1 MTPIYNFN
9 AGPAILPREVLE
21 EVQSE
26 LLDYRGTGL
35 SIMEMS
41 HRQKEYE
48 AINAEAEQLVKELLK
63 VPAGYRVLFLQ
74 GGASLQFAM
83 APMNFLPPDRTAD
96 YILTGVWS
104 DKAIEEA
111 NKIGRTYVAAS
122 TKDEKYRRVPG
133 QDEIRLSDDPVYVH
147 LTSNNTIFGTQWRTL
162 PSFDDVPLVADMS
175 SDIMSRPIDV
185 RPFGLIYAGVQKNM
199 GPAGATM
206 VLLREEWLGKAP
218 DSVPTILR
226 YDTHAKNNSLY
237 NTPAVF
243 AVYVSSLVLRWLRN
257 QGGLVAIGRRN
268 EAKAALIYDAID
280 ASEGFY
286 RGHAE
291 PGSRSLMNVTF
302 RLPSEDLEKA
312 FIGAAT
318 RQGFVGLAG
327 HRSVGGIRAS
337 IYNAMGIDG
346 CTALAEF
353 MREFVRTNG

>member
-48 AINAEAEQLVKELLK
+48 AINAEAEQLVKELLE

-111 NKIGRTYVAAS
+111 SKIGKTHVAAS

-162 PSFDDVPLVADMS
+162 SSF
-175 SDIMSRPIDV
+175 
-185 RPFGLIYAGVQKNM
+185 
-199 GPAGATM
+199 
-206 VLLREEWLGKAP
+206 
-218 DSVPTILR
+218 
-226 YDTHAKNNSLY
+226 
-237 NTPAVF
+237 
-243 AVYVSSLVLRWLRN
+243 
-257 QGGLVAIGRRN
+257 
-268 EAKAALIYDAID
+268 
-280 ASEGFY
+280 
-286 RGHAE
+286 
-291 PGSRSLMNVTF
+291 
-302 RLPSEDLEKA
+302 
-312 FIGAAT
+312 
-318 RQGFVGLAG
+318 
-327 HRSVGGIRAS
+327 
-337 IYNAMGIDG
+337 
-346 CTALAEF
+346 
-353 MREFVRTNG
+353 